1 MSTLPITADER
12 IADVGFTRDS
22 LRVELKDG
30 RSITV
35 PLKWYPRLLQAST
48 AERKN
53 WQIASGGYGIDWPD
67 IDEDLSSEGLLR
79 GAPAPDANLIREPDD
94 ERKYDLLLKAINQ
107 RKLISFVYQG
117 KLRIAEPHDYGVQNG
132 VERLLCFQ
140 VGGDSNSGR
149 LPSWRLIAVPEMG
162 NIKLTNRKF
171 PGNRPAP
178 SGQHHRWDVLFDR
191 VGEGH
196 RNQQR

>member
-30 RSITV
+30 RTITV
-35 PLKWYPRLLQAST
+35 PLKWYPRLHSAS
-48 AERKN
+48 AVQRKN
-53 WQIASGGYGIDWPD
+53 WRISSGGYGIHWPD

-79 GAPAPDANLIREPDD
+79 GAPAPTANLTREPRD
-94 ERKYDLLLKAINQ
+94 EKKHDLLLKAIKH
-107 RKLISFVYQG
+107 RKVVTFVYHG
-117 KLRIAEPHDYGVQNG
+117 KLRVAEPHDYGIQNG

-149 LPSWRLIAVPEMG
+149 LPSWRLIDVPEMG
-162 NIKLTNRKF
+162 NI
-171 PGNRPAP
+171 
-178 SGQHHRWDVLFDR
+178 
-191 VGEGH
+191 
-196 RNQQR
+196 